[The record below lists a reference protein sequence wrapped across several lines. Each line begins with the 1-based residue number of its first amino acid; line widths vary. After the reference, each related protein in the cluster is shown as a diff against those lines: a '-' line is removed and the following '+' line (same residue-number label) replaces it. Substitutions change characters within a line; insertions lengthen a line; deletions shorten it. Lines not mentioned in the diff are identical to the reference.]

1 MPPTLDLKT
10 IEAAITALKSPN
22 PSVRFLGFQALQ
34 KFGSAALSSLEK
46 LSKNKNPYIA
56 ARAIWLLPHLGKN
69 GKKKAVELLNSS
81 DRNQRLVAYRSLRR
95 VGENMLPYAK
105 NLASDSDTG
114 IRRDVLL
121 SLRSVTFEKSKNLF
135 VELAKGYAGKDKNYL
150 EAIGLGAAG
159 KENEVWKHLRN
170 SLGFT
175 DSSEWTD
182 SFARI
187 TWRLWPSEAIP
198 DLSSRAKNQNLSIEQ
213 RKFAIESIAFINHE
227 NAPDALLKLGKFVEE
242 KQLNEWIV
250 EWTIRQSFTD
260 WGKYNVKDKLK
271 SAGIFDAEAVALV
284 PINTPE
290 PIGKSTLKV
299 ADIAKLSGDPHK
311 GKTTIMR
318 CSMCHEVNGIG
329 VNFGPRLQGWAAKQ
343 SKNSVIHAIVNPSQ
357 GIAHGFG
364 GTEYV
369 LKNGSILHGI
379 TEAHGD
385 PAIVLSQGGLSQMVP
400 RSKVKASKPMKRSL
414 MLSAEQLGMTAQD
427 VADVVAFMKGYN

>member
-1 MPPTLDLKT
+1 MTEK
-10 IEAAITALKSPN
+10 IRIT
-22 PSVRFLGFQALQ
+22 
-34 KFGSAALSSLEK
+34 
-46 LSKNKNPYIA
+46 SK
-56 ARAIWLLPHLGKN
+56 
-69 GKKKAVELLNSS
+69 
-81 DRNQRLVAYRSLRR
+81 RLVL
-95 VGENMLPYAK
+95 VQ
-105 NLASDSDTG
+105 
-114 IRRDVLL
+114 
-121 SLRSVTFEKSKNLF
+121 
-135 VELAKGYAGKDKNYL
+135 
-150 EAIGLGAAG
+150 G

-175 DSSEWTD
+175 DSSKWTD

-227 NAPDALLKLGKFVEE
+227 NAPDVLLELGKLVEE

-343 SKNSVIHAIVNPSQ
+343 SKNA
-357 GIAHGFG
+357 
-364 GTEYV
+364 
-369 LKNGSILHGI
+369 L
-379 TEAHGD
+379 
-385 PAIVLSQGGLSQMVP
+385 
-400 RSKVKASKPMKRSL
+400 
-414 MLSAEQLGMTAQD
+414 
-427 VADVVAFMKGYN
+427 FMRL